1 MSLEL
6 SAMSPAAASA
16 TPGSETFV
24 PEDSSVWYGD
34 TATLR
39 EFLAAHYPMDEQR
52 RRIVNEALAHVDE
65 FYRTRQAENIAGED
79 IPVTNS
85 PITPDE
91 SRALLQLCVENG
103 VKRSLEIG
111 FSFGM
116 STTHLLIANHVVG
129 GEIHIAVDPFQLSQ
143 FYQGTGLKNVYN
155 QNLGGRFGWVAG
167 MSNVV
172 LPSLLEKGQRFD
184 LVFIDGSHLFSDTFI
199 DAYYAYHLVP
209 VGGLIV
215 FDDKYLGAV
224 RTVMNIL
231 RTNFGCVDYPY
242 HRAADFGVLVKTEKN
257 RLDWLKFNT
266 EFAPFRVET

>member
-1 MSLEL
+1 MDT
-6 SAMSPAAASA
+6 A
-16 TPGSETFV
+16 TTHPGPDQETHV
-24 PEDSSVWYGD
+24 PEDSSVWYGPT
-34 TATLR
+34 TALQ
-39 EFLAAHYPMDEQR
+39 EFLVTHYPMDEIR
-52 RRIVNEALAHVDE
+52 RRIVTEALSYVDD
-65 FYRTRQAENIAGED
+65 FYARRRTENIAGET

-85 PITPDE
+85 PISSEE
-91 SRALLQLCVENG
+91 SRALLQLCIENG

-129 GEIHIAVDPFQLSQ
+129 GEIHIAIDPFQLSQ
-143 FYQGTGLKNVYN
+143 FYQGAGLKNVYN

-172 LPSLLEKGQRFD
+172 LPSLLEKGQRFE

-231 RTNFGCVDYPY
+231 RTNFGCVDYPF
-242 HRAADFGVLVKTEKN
+242 HQAKDFGVLVKTEKN
-257 RLDWLKFNT
+257 RLDWTKFNT
-266 EFAPFRVET
+266 EFAQFRVET